1 MHNRRMHMHDPSS
14 AHPHSH
20 AHAHRH
26 DQTHAGPDSAEPR
39 AGHDTHR
46 SHIHGPSA
54 GTRAFAI
61 ATLMNLAY
69 TALEA
74 GYGFYIQSL
83 ALLSDA
89 LHNLGDVLG
98 LALAWGAAVL
108 AQRAPTDRHTYGWRR
123 ATLLSPLGNALLLV
137 AFSGALAWE
146 AVRRFADPPQIPALP
161 VIAIAA
167 VGIVINLGA
176 AWLFR
181 DGHHGHSHG
190 GDLNRRGAFLHLV
203 ADAAVS
209 LAAVLAGLGMLW
221 LDWRWLDPATAVLVA
236 VVVAAGAFRLLRDAF
251 EAAMDA
257 VPRGVDRAQVL
268 ALLQAQPGVQAVH
281 HLHIWSLGAGE
292 IAMTAHLV
300 RPASDDHDR
309 FLDTLIQALDAQFG
323 INHPTLQIEHGQ
335 GCRHDQHEPAPH
347 GQAPRPAQHG
357 HSHSHLH
364 GHSHGHHRHTP

>member
-1 MHNRRMHMHDPSS
+1 MTPHASHDRHRHDH
-14 AHPHSH
+14 AHGHAH
-20 AHAHRH
+20 EAHAHEE
-26 DQTHAGPDSAEPR
+26 HAHEAHAHEEHAHHEHAHRDR
-39 AGHDTHR
+39 AHGHH
-46 SHIHGPSA
+46 HGPAA
-54 GTRAFAI
+54 GTRAFAV
-61 ATLMNLAY
+61 ATLLNLAY

-108 AQRAPTDRHTYGWRR
+108 AQRAPTGRHTYGWRR

-137 AFSGALAWE
+137 GFSGALAWE
-146 AVRRFADPPQIPALP
+146 AVRRFSDPPQIPAIP
-161 VIAIAA
+161 IVVIAAIG
-167 VGIVINLGA
+167 VGINLGA

-181 DGHHGHSHG
+181 DGAHGHG
-190 GDLNRRGAFLHLV
+190 ADLNRRGAFLHLL

-221 LDWRWLDPATAVLVA
+221 LDWAWLDPATAVLIA
-236 VVVAAGAFRLLRDAF
+236 VVVAFGAFGLLRDAF

-257 VPRGVDRAQVL
+257 VPREIDRDAVQ
-268 ALLQAQPGVQAVH
+268 ALLEAQPGVRAVH

-300 RPASDDHDR
+300 RPDDDDHDR
-309 FLDTLIQALDAQFG
+309 FLDDLIHALDARFG
-323 INHPTLQIEHGQ
+323 INHPTLQIEHGD
-335 GCRHDQHEPAPH
+335 GCRHDHHDRAPH
-347 GQAPRPAQHG
+347 GGPSAPGGGEPQA
-357 HSHSHLH
+357 
-364 GHSHGHHRHTP
+364 